1 MSTSSYC
8 QACGAC
14 VPRRA
19 LGGLCPRCVGR
30 RLLVAPSAA
39 LTGSASSDDATGLK
53 LGHYHLAHK
62 LGEGGS
68 GIVYLAEQDEPVR
81 RRVALKILKPGL
93 DTRAVVARFEAER
106 QALAM
111 MDHPNIARV
120 IDAGATEVGRP
131 YFVMELVQGI
141 RLTDYC
147 ERHQLGTEAR
157 LELFISVCQA
167 VQHAHQKGVIHR
179 DLKPSNILVATHE
192 GKPVAKVIDFGI
204 AKAIEQRLTEATLVT
219 EQHQI
224 LGTPAYMSPEQLE
237 RGGWD
242 LDTRSDIYS
251 LGVVLYELLTGRT
264 PFDPGVLG
272 AGSPDELRRMI
283 REVVPLRPS
292 KQVERSRK
300 LDANPPACSAI
311 AAEVDWIVMKCLE
324 KDRTRRY
331 ETANALAQ
339 DVRRHLADEPVSAA
353 APTFGYR
360 FGKFARRNKAPLVV
374 GAFLVI
380 VLMIATG
387 VSLRQAARAAS
398 AERVARQRLVES
410 ESAREEAES
419 MAKFLTGILQSPDPS
434 HAGRAVTVVETLD
447 RTAQKIESDP
457 GLPAAR
463 RAKLEATLGAT
474 YRGLGHF
481 QEAIPLL
488 ERVLEYHRTADGS
501 QHPATLEAMR
511 DLAVAYHDATRHRDA
526 LNLCQQIVDTRQRLN
541 GPEHPLTLLALS
553 HLAWSR
559 HANREIKEAIQ
570 LEEEVLKVSRRVNGP
585 EHDDTIKA
593 MSYLGWFY
601 GTAKRDQD
609 ALPLQARTLALI
621 RQRLGPEHPDTLN
634 AMTALAVSQDRT
646 GHSDEAIQ
654 LLQQTIVLSQKIKG
668 ATHPETLWAMG
679 TLADRYRLNGRWDD
693 ALRAYEEIFTLSR
706 QANGDDHG
714 RTRWAKRKI
723 SEVRAKAGRAQSPT
737 NDE

>member
-1 MSTSSYC
+1 MT
-8 QACGAC
+8 
-14 VPRRA
+14 V
-19 LGGLCPRCVGR
+19 
-30 RLLVAPSAA
+30 
-39 LTGSASSDDATGLK
+39 DDATGLK
-53 LGHYHLAHK
+53 LGQYHLDQK

-93 DTRAVVARFEAER
+93 DTRDVVARFEAER

-120 IDAGATEVGRP
+120 FEAGATETGRP

-147 ERHQLGTEAR
+147 ERHQLGITAR
-157 LELFISVCQA
+157 LELFITVCQA

-179 DLKPSNILVATHE
+179 DLKPSNILVATHD
-192 GKPVAKVIDFGI
+192 GVPVPKVIDFGI

-219 EQHQI
+219 EQHQL
-224 LGTPAYMSPEQLE
+224 LGTPAYMSPEQLQC
-237 RGGWD
+237 GGRD

-251 LGVVLYELLTGRT
+251 LGVVLYELLVGRR
-264 PFDPGVLG
+264 PFDPGALG
-272 AGSPDELRRMI
+272 AGGPDELRRMI
-283 REVVPLRPS
+283 REVVPVRPS
-292 KQVERSRK
+292 KEVERSRK
-300 LDANPPACSAI
+300 LNANLPARAAI
-311 AAEVDWIVMKCLE
+311 PAEVDWIVMKCLE

-339 DVRRHLADEPVSAA
+339 DVRRHLADEPVAAA
-353 APTFGYR
+353 APTFGYQ
-360 FGKFARRNKAPLVV
+360 FGKFARRNKAALVAGALLLTVLVV
-374 GAFLVI
+374 
-380 VLMIATG
+380 ATG
-387 VSLRQAARAAS
+387 VSLRQAARASS
-398 AERVARQRLVES
+398 AERLARQQVVES
-410 ESAREEAES
+410 EKAREEAES
-419 MAKFLTGILQSPDPS
+419 VAKFLTGILQSPDPS
-434 HAGRAVTVVETLD
+434 HAGRAVTVVEMLD
-447 RTAQKIESDP
+447 RTAQKIKSEP
-457 GLPAAR
+457 GLSAAR

-488 ERVLEYHRTADGS
+488 ERVLEYHRTADGAEY
-501 QHPATLEAMR
+501 PGTLDAMR

-526 LNLCQQIVDTRQRLN
+526 LNLCQQIADARQRLN

-559 HANREIKEAIQ
+559 HANREITQAIR
-570 LEEEVLKVSRRVNGP
+570 LEEEVLTVSRRVNGP
-585 EHDDTIKA
+585 EHDDTVQA

-601 GTAKRDQD
+601 STAKRDKD
-609 ALPLQARTLALI
+609 ALPLQARTLVLI

-646 GHSDEAIQ
+646 GHSDEAVQ
-654 LLQQTIVLSQKIKG
+654 LLHQTIALSQKVKG
-668 ATHPETLWAMG
+668 TTHPETLWAMA
-679 TLADRYRLNGRWDD
+679 TLADAHRLNGRWDE
-693 ALRAYEEIFTLSR
+693 ALRAYEEILTLSR

-714 RTRWAKRKI
+714 RTRWAKGMLA
-723 SEVRAKAGRAQSPT
+723 EVRAKAGRTQSPT
-737 NDE
+737 PTTED